1 MTTPPTSTSE
11 SFAQL
16 IRLLD
21 ALARDWPT
29 FVDNLAR
36 LGDSVTDCVST
47 QATTEHMR
55 DLQAFDTLGQLAQA
69 HGAVLAN
76 IAKSLSGDGKMGDVE
91 LAIAR
96 IPFNDMRQHLQAA
109 YHGTELSPRGQREA
123 CECAGEEEAIC
134 WL

>member
-1 MTTPPTSTSE
+1 MNNPPTSTSE

-21 ALARDWPT
+21 ALARDWPA

-36 LGDSVTDCVST
+36 LGDTISDCVSN
-47 QATTEHMR
+47 QGTTEHMR

-76 IAKSLSGDGKMGDVE
+76 IAKTLSGDGQHCDLE
-91 LAIAR
+91 SAIAR

-109 YHGTELSPRGQREA
+109 YQGIEVAPKA
-123 CECAGEEEAIC
+123 NCETCDHAADEGAVC

>member
-1 MTTPPTSTSE
+1 MKNPPTSTSE
-11 SFAQL
+11 GFAQL

-29 FVDNLAR
+29 FVDSLSR
-36 LGDSVTDCVST
+36 LGDTISDCVSS

-76 IAKSLSGDGKMGDVE
+76 IARTMSGDGQHCDIE
-91 LAIAR
+91 SAIAR
-96 IPFNDMRQHLQAA
+96 IPFNEMRQHLQAA
-109 YHGTELSPRGQREA
+109 YHGTERAPEGQCDS
-123 CECAGEEEAIC
+123 CEYAADEGAVC